1 MGVQCV
7 ASMELELG
15 DGFCSSKW
23 LTRSVMG
30 FACAF
35 DPLAVPLA
43 GRGLLR
49 FRGEKG
55 PEFLKT
61 LNGNNRKIIT
71 LR

>member
-7 ASMELELG
+7 APMELELG

-43 GRGLLR
+43 GRVR
-49 FRGEKG
+49 FTVSRENRT
-55 PEFLKT
+55 EFLKT
-61 LNGNNRKIIT
+61 LNGR
-71 LR
+71 

>member
-35 DPLAVPLA
+35 VTLCCAF
-43 GRGLLR
+43 GWTR
-49 FRGEKG
+49 FTNFEGKKN
-55 PEFLKT
+55 PNF
-61 LNGNNRKIIT
+61 
-71 LR
+71 

>member
-7 ASMELELG
+7 APMELELG

-43 GRGLLR
+43 GRGTEIS
-49 FRGEKG
+49 RGKRTRLSEDT
-55 PEFLKT
+55 EWD
-61 LNGNNRKIIT
+61 NRKINT